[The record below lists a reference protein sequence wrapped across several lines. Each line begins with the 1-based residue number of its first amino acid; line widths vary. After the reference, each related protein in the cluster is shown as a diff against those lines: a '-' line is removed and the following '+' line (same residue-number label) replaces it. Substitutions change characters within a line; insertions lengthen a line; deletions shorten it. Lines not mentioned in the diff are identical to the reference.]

1 MKVSS
6 KIILGFLVLMAL
18 AIIVVANQ
26 LSAIRQ
32 IRAAN
37 QDLSE
42 INVKS
47 ATIVQEMQKS
57 IDLLDD
63 DARKYFALNYP
74 QYDAQI
80 AELRLEFL
88 DNVARLRPNAKSERE
103 KAELAKLEQALEDFW
118 VVFNRLKKQKQTW
131 DPEQLPPDLTVAVS
145 HLEKQAE
152 IMLDAVQGTI
162 KDRVAAAAA
171 IGTRAEHLSWT
182 AGIFAFA
189 LGIIVAWLIVRS
201 INDPLRRLTQGTR
214 AIAKGQ
220 FWHRLPARGNDEFAE
235 LARDFNVMTARL
247 GELDQMKKD
256 FVSHVS
262 HDLKAPLASIRQIMH
277 LLLQQIPGTLNEQ
290 QKSLIQLSYNSAER
304 LAAMVGNLLDVS
316 RMEAGT
322 MEYQMKALDIIPVIN
337 GVIDEFDVQAREKEI
352 RLRLQCDQPSVF
364 VECDRER
371 IVQVLGNLYE
381 NALKFS
387 PSASEIVT
395 RVGYG
400 VRQEV
405 MISVAD
411 SGPGVPDDHKERIFE
426 KFHQL
431 KSGKKVAGQ
440 GVGLGLAICKTIVKA
455 HRGEIWVEDNP
466 QGGSVFSFLLQ
477 PATREEVLTCG
488 QSA

>member
-6 KIILGFLVLMAL
+6 KIILGFLVLMVL
-18 AIIVVANQ
+18 AIIVVINQ
-26 LSAIRQ
+26 LSAIHQ
-32 IRAAN
+32 IRSAN

-57 IDLLDD
+57 IDLLGDD
-63 DARKYFALNYP
+63 SRKYFVVNDPL
-74 QYDAQI
+74 QYEQQI
-80 AELRLEFL
+80 ALLREEFV
-88 DNVARLRPNAKSERE
+88 DHVARLRLNVKSPRE
-103 KAELAKLEQALEDFW
+103 EAELANLEQALNDFW
-118 VVFNRLKKQKQTW
+118 AVFNRLKKQKQTW
-131 DPEQLPPDLTVAVS
+131 ADDPPDLTVAVN
-145 HLEKQAE
+145 HLDKQAE
-152 IMLDAVQGTI
+152 IMLDAVQGAI
-162 KDRVAAAAA
+162 KDRVAAASQIA
-171 IGTRAEHLSWT
+171 TRAEHLSWT
-182 AGIFAFA
+182 AGIFAFS

-304 LAAMVGNLLDVS
+304 LASMVGNLLDVS

-337 GVIDEFDVQAREKEI
+337 GVIDEFDVQTREKGI

-387 PSASEIVT
+387 PNASEVVT

-400 VRQEV
+400 IRQEV
-405 MISVAD
+405 MISVCD

-426 KFHQL
+426 KFHQV

-477 PATREEVLTCG
+477 PATREEVVTCG